1 MVLWLVD
8 SWHGTIS
15 MICIGTL
22 WVKNTKHEFLHGKA
36 KEPIKMLNVLY
47 ARNVIKALFLWN
59 SFKNVKS
66 FNK

>member
-1 MVLWLVD
+1 MVLCLVD

-15 MICIGTL
+15 MICIGTQ